1 MNNYHFNNSQWRV
14 LLDQPDLEPRADR
27 GIAINRD
34 YVTLSN
40 GEVFH
45 VGGKWLDDDNTKE
58 GTRDELI

>member
-1 MNNYHFNNSQWRV
+1 MHNYHFNNSVWRV
-14 LLDQPDLEPRADR
+14 LLDQHLEPRADR
-27 GIAINRD
+27 DTAINRD